1 MAAGEEPPDAEDRIH
16 AVVEP
21 VRARWI
27 AQIYRVL
34 FKAFYEA
41 VQLRIDHKSSYI
53 ERGAGRGGEPL
64 AHCAQG
70 GALLQRAQD
79 LQHVRYCRLFL
90 GVIPFADE
98 G

>member
-1 MAAGEEPPDAEDRIH
+1 MLTSNTYDARVKLY
-16 AVVEP
+16 AS
-21 VRARWI
+21 VRSKL
-27 AQIYRVL
+27 L

-41 VQLRIDHKSSYI
+41 MQLRIDHKSSYI

-79 LQHVRYCRLFL
+79 LQHVRYCRLKQTF
-90 GVIPFADE
+90 
-98 G
+98 